1 MTQEGH
7 ENLQPGQTVSRLRFE
22 KEPADCLYRKFAELY
37 RYIILLGTLTVR
49 KTKKHPLELLT
60 IGSAFTVHSYV
71 NPLHTGSGAD
81 ESGDSK
87 SAPARPY
94 YY

>member
-1 MTQEGH
+1 MK
-7 ENLQPGQTVSRLRFE
+7 N
-22 KEPADCLYRKFAELY
+22 
-37 RYIILLGTLTVR
+37 
-49 KTKKHPLELLT
+49 PLELLT
-60 IGSAFTVHSYV
+60 IDSAFTVHSYV

-94 YY
+94 